1 MGSGNIVGG
10 EAVVLRSAVK
20 QRLQKF
26 GYRVSR
32 YDPRRDPLAVRK
44 LFFESHRINVVYDVG
59 ANAGQFALE
68 LRESGYRGKLISF
81 EPLSSAFKKLSEA
94 AKNDPNWHVQN
105 CALGSKEATAGI
117 NVSKNS
123 WSSSLLDVLP
133 TCVQAAPDSVYI
145 GKEIISIKTLDA
157 LFHECCDHDSRV
169 FLKIDTQGFTKQVL
183 EGGERSL
190 KTIQG
195 LQIEISLIPLYE
207 GEPLIGELGSFLQSR
222 GFTLIFISPEFIDN
236 RTGQQLQVNGLFFR
250 L

>member
-1 MGSGNIVGG
+1 M
-10 EAVVLRSAVK
+10 LRSAVK
-20 QRLQKF
+20 QRLRKS
-26 GYRVSR
+26 GYLISR
-32 YDPRRDPLAVRK
+32 YDARRDPLAVRK
-44 LFFESHRINVVYDVG
+44 FFFESHGINVVYDVG

-94 AKNDPNWHVQN
+94 AKDDPDWQVQN
-105 CALGSKEATAGI
+105 CALGNKEATAEI
-117 NVSKNS
+117 NVSENS
-123 WSSSLLDVLP
+123 WSSSLLEVLP
-133 TCVQAAPDSVYI
+133 ACVQAAPDSVYI
-145 GKEIISIKTLDA
+145 GKEVIRIETLDA
-157 LFHECCDHDSRV
+157 LFHKYCDFDSRV
-169 FLKIDTQGFTKQVL
+169 FLKIDTQGFTKNVL
-183 EGGERSL
+183 EGSEHSL

-195 LQIEISLIPLYE
+195 LQIEISLTPLYE